1 MQRQKNS
8 PTFYKLNDNGI
19 RAMNFETARIHFLR
33 DSFSPPSL
41 SSLLKLPKDTTY
53 QFTLSLQTTFA
64 VNLLLNKEGK

>member
-1 MQRQKNS
+1 MQRQKKITNLLQIERQWNMSDEFWNS
-8 PTFYKLNDNGI
+8 VNSFFK
-19 RAMNFETARIHFLR
+19 RQ
-33 DSFSPPSL
+33 FSPPSL